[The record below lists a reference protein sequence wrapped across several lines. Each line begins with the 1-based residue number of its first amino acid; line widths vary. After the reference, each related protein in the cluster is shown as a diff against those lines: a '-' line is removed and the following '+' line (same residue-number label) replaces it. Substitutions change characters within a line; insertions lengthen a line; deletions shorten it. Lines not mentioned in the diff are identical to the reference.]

1 MADRAERTADRLVSV
16 VPTKLIEKAVGVL
29 MPRVAKVTTLATSQ
43 SLTVKAYGRAGCDVR
58 TLEDIARL
66 PLEKVEAVAGDK
78 RLQEGFAAAA
88 EGGLAGFFGGP
99 ALVADIAACSL
110 LAIRAAQS
118 RALVYGFDPKEERE
132 LAFVLSILDAASR
145 LGPASKQSARRGLAA
160 TAAAVARRQA
170 AKVALDRLLERL
182 PKQVVARLAALKS
195 ESAIPVVG
203 AVTSASFNGWYLQA
217 VTRTAQMAYR
227 ERFLRRTYGDD
238 LLMAF
243 GL

>member
-1 MADRAERTADRLVSV
+1 MADRAERTADRLVSA
-16 VPTKLIEKAVGVL
+16 VPTKLIEKVVGVL

-43 SLTVKAYGRAGCDVR
+43 SLTVKAYGRAGCDIR

-78 RLQEGFAAAA
+78 RLREGLAAAA
-88 EGGLAGFFGGP
+88 EGGLTGFFGGP

-118 RALVYGFDPKEERE
+118 RALVYGFDPQEERE

-145 LGPASKQSARRGLAA
+145 LGPASKQSARRRLTA
-160 TAAAVARRQA
+160 TAAAVARRQT
-170 AKVALDRLLERL
+170 AKAALDRLLERL

-195 ESAIPVVG
+195 ESAIPVVA